1 MISFLLFLRIPHG
14 DDLLPKTILTKEGV
28 KIKDYVPEEQY
39 NTYKPYAD
47 KFADKSSK
55 VRPLLADLME
65 QFSEISS
72 KDLETIYNSNV

>member
-55 VRPLLADLME
+55 VRPLPVSYTHLTLPTTE
-65 QFSEISS
+65 RE
-72 KDLETIYNSNV
+72 